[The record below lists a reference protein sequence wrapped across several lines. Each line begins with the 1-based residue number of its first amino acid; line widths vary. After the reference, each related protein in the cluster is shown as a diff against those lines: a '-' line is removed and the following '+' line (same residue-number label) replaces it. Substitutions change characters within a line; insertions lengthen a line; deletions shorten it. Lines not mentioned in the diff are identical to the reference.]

1 MTDWPPFYH
10 EGMRALQDRF
20 DGRRVADALSARRRH
35 YYFWEQDRALIE
47 AASFFFIATSYADNV
62 DCSMRSGVP
71 GFVKIT
77 GPGQLE
83 WPEYDGNSMYR
94 TLGNI
99 SRNPRVGLLFVAFDG
114 KTYRIRING
123 QARILDDAASL
134 ARHHAAKLV
143 VRVECELYT
152 NCPRAVHDLAGG
164 RLSPYVPREGES
176 VPPPPEWK
184 SRDYIR
190 DILPAE
196 DPHRDIVAATPV
208 VTDR

>member
-1 MTDWPPFYH
+1 MTEWPAFYH

-35 YYFWEQDRALIE
+35 YEFWQQDRALI
-47 AASFFFIATSYADNV
+47 AAAPFFFIATAYGDNV

-99 SRNPRVGLLFVAFDG
+99 SRNPRVGLLFVTFDG
-114 KTYRIRING
+114 KTSRIRING
-123 QARILDDAASL
+123 QASILDDAASL

-164 RLSPYVPREGES
+164 TLSPYLPREGED
-176 VPPPPEWK
+176 VPPPPQWK

-190 DILPAE
+190 DILPE
-196 DPHRDIVAATPV
+196 GDPHRDVVPGTPV
-208 VTDR
+208 VRE

>member
-10 EGMRALQDRF
+10 DGMRALQDRF

-35 YYFWEQDRALIE
+35 YDFWDQDRALIE
-47 AASFFFIATSYADNV
+47 AAPFFFIATSFGDSV
-62 DCSMRSGVP
+62 DCSMRSGMP
-71 GFVKIT
+71 GFVRIT
-77 GPGQLE
+77 GPGTLE
-83 WPEYDGNSMYR
+83 FPEYDGNSMYR

-114 KTYRIRING
+114 KTSRVRING
-123 QARILDDAASL
+123 DAAILDDAASL

-143 VRVECELYT
+143 VRVACELYT

-164 RLSPYVPREGES
+164 VLSPYLPREGGD
-176 VPPPPEWK
+176 VPPAPQWK

-190 DILPAE
+190 DILPGD
-196 DPHRDIVAATPV
+196 DPHRDV
-208 VTDR
+208 VPGTAVVRDL

>member
-1 MTDWPPFYH
+1 
-10 EGMRALQDRF
+10 MRALQDRF

-35 YYFWEQDRALIE
+35 YDFWDQDRALIE
-47 AASFFFIATSYADNV
+47 TAPFFFIATSYGDNV

-114 KTYRIRING
+114 KTSRIRING
-123 QARILDDAASL
+123 HATILDDAASL
-134 ARHHAAKLV
+134 GRHHAAKLV
-143 VRVECELYT
+143 VRVACELYT

-164 RLSPYVPREGES
+164 RLSPYVPRKGEDA
-176 VPPPPEWK
+176 PPPPQWK

-190 DILPAE
+190 DILPAG
-196 DPHRDIVAATPV
+196 DPHADVVPGTPV
-208 VTDR
+208 VTD